1 MRERTLQL
9 TIVITGSAIAVALG
23 IIFYVKPDVPTAL
36 ATMALILG
44 GIMTLQVEAT
54 FRRIRDEQA
63 QTEQGQ
69 LMAQL
74 EANSWLRRF
83 TKDVA
88 VRAAEI
94 KQKYDLPFVNDM
106 LMVQLR
112 NQFKSAL
119 DDVQAGHILVPHN
132 SDHKL
137 VFWIMENCRVSVLA
151 TDVYKASHL
160 HIGDPS
166 GDKYRQLNEQ
176 ALGREVLI
184 ERVVIYSNWT
194 DEIDRNIREQRK
206 LGIHTFRVKE
216 TSLKTEL
223 RVDLAIWDERY
234 ASELSFNANGDITDS
249 YISFSPPEIARIR
262 NRYEEIKSF
271 AEPWPPIPA
280 PRVRTAKKVR
290 SSAKQNDLGEDLP

>member
-1 MRERTLQL
+1 MSHLSERRT
-9 TIVITGSAIAVALG
+9 
-23 IIFYVKPDVPTAL
+23 
-36 ATMALILG
+36 
-44 GIMTLQVEAT
+44 
-54 FRRIRDEQA
+54 
-63 QTEQGQ
+63 
-69 LMAQL
+69 
-74 EANSWLRRF
+74 
-83 TKDVA
+83 
-88 VRAAEI
+88 
-94 KQKYDLPFVNDM
+94 
-106 LMVQLR
+106 
-112 NQFKSAL
+112 
-119 DDVQAGHILVPHN
+119 
-132 SDHKL
+132 
-137 VFWIMENCRVSVLA
+137 RVSVLA

-280 PRVRTAKKVR
+280 PRARTAKKVR

>member
-54 FRRIRDEQA
+54 FRRIRDEQE

-106 LMVQLR
+106 LMVQLG

-137 VFWIMENCRVSVLA
+137 VFWIMENCRVSGVRLF
-151 TDVYKASHL
+151 DRCQYL
-160 HIGDPS
+160 
-166 GDKYRQLNEQ
+166 
-176 ALGREVLI
+176 LI
-184 ERVVIYSNWT
+184 
-194 DEIDRNIREQRK
+194 
-206 LGIHTFRVKE
+206 
-216 TSLKTEL
+216 
-223 RVDLAIWDERY
+223 
-234 ASELSFNANGDITDS
+234 
-249 YISFSPPEIARIR
+249 
-262 NRYEEIKSF
+262 
-271 AEPWPPIPA
+271 
-280 PRVRTAKKVR
+280 
-290 SSAKQNDLGEDLP
+290 